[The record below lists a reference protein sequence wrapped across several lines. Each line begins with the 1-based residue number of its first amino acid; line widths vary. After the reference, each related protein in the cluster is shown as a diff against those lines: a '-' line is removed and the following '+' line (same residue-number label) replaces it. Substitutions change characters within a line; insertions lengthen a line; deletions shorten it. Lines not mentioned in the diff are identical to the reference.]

1 MAAFIIGKANEKS
14 INGEEN
20 GIIFHILEEKMN
32 PGIK

>member
-20 GIIFHILEEKMN
+20 GIIFNKSIYNTMK
-32 PGIK
+32 